1 MHTSRCVLQTAAARP
16 GRAARTARTL
26 QRMDVRYEYRR
37 YQALGNDY
45 IVVGEDMT
53 ELLSEPA
60 RIRRLCDRHIGL
72 GSDGILLPT
81 APPDGFAAAVRILNP
96 DGSEAEKS
104 GNGVRIFAKHCFDH
118 LGTSPAQPLRIHT
131 LGGAVSA
138 RLIVRERDRSVL
150 SVTMGRAS
158 FRCED
163 LPMSAP
169 GEWLQKDLEC
179 GGRVFPIT
187 AVSMGNPHAVIIGNA
202 PGAALDEETVRSFGP
217 HIENHPIFP
226 QRTNVQF
233 VRVVDR
239 EAVEAMIWERGAG
252 WTLSSGSSACAVVA
266 ACVRAG
272 LTDRNVEVRMPGGE
286 LRVTIGGDWQVEQVG
301 WVQELMTGV
310 IAREL
315 LASLAV

>member
-1 MHTSRCVLQTAAARP
+1 MADA
-16 GRAARTARTL
+16 
-26 QRMDVRYEYRR
+26 RYEYRR

-53 ELLSEPA
+53 ELLAEPA

-72 GSDGILLPT
+72 GSDGILLP
-81 APPDGFAAAVRILNP
+81 APPPAGFATAVRILNP

-118 LGTSPAQPLRIHT
+118 GGLATDRPLRMHT
-131 LGGAVSA
+131 LGGPVSA
-138 RLIVRERDRSVL
+138 RLIAREPDRSVL

-163 LPMSAP
+163 LPMAAP
-169 GEWLQKDLEC
+169 GEWLQKELPVGD
-179 GGRVFPIT
+179 RAFPVT
-187 AVSMGNPHAVIIGNA
+187 AVSMGNPHAVILTD
-202 PGAALDEETVRSFGP
+202 ALDEGLVRTYGP
-217 HIENHPIFP
+217 QIENHAIFP

-233 VRVVDR
+233 VRVADR
-239 EAVEAMIWERGAG
+239 GTVEAMIWERGAG

-272 LTDRNVEVRMPGGE
+272 LTERSVEVRMPGGE
-286 LRVTIGGDWQVEQVG
+286 LHVTVGADWEVEQVG
-301 WVQELMTGV
+301 WVQELMSGV
-310 IAREL
+310 IASEL
-315 LASLAV
+315 MRALHI

>member
-1 MHTSRCVLQTAAARP
+1 MET
-16 GRAARTARTL
+16 
-26 QRMDVRYEYRR
+26 RYEYRR

-45 IVVGEDMT
+45 IVVGEDLT

-72 GSDGILLPT
+72 GSDGILLP
-81 APPDGFAAAVRILNP
+81 APPPAGFAAAVRILNP

-118 LGTSPAQPLRIHT
+118 RGSSPVQPLRIHT
-131 LGGAVSA
+131 LGGPVSA

-163 LPMSAP
+163 LPMAAP
-169 GEWLQKDLEC
+169 GEWLQKDLAC
-179 GGRVFPIT
+179 GGRAFPIT
-187 AVSMGNPHAVIIGNA
+187 AVSMGNPHAVILTD
-202 PGAALDEETVRSFGP
+202 ALDADTVRRFGP

-233 VRVVDR
+233 VKVTDR
-239 EAVEAMIWERGAG
+239 ATVEAMIWERGAG

-272 LTDRNVEVRMPGGE
+272 LTERSVEVRMPGGE
-286 LRVTIGGDWQVEQVG
+286 LRVTVGPDWEVEQVG
-301 WVQELMTGV
+301 WGQELMSGT
-310 IAREL
+310 IAKEL
-315 LASLAV
+315 LAALVV